1 MSLTSHLSS
10 EKSPVTQYFKTH
22 FNFTPFLEEEN
33 KGLVGVYTIRPKS
46 FTDYPWADMGHI
58 VEYLLALH
66 MGLPIEYLFPVRFAK
81 EEYPQVFYEMKRK
94 YDGFSARTQ
103 KIDFKQLTDD
113 LYKLAKVEGV
123 YRNGSVLTLN
133 QLQKISSTQAMQ
145 EDLKTI
151 YDLALTK
158 HELFN
163 DKKGKFS
170 YNPMF
175 DLSKE
180 IGGADADLYVVR
192 SHGNYLLDLK
202 TTLKPVV
209 KEEMMHQLLGYVF
222 LDKSNKHKFADV
234 GLYLPRQNLIS
245 EWKIADLVKMYS
257 DFATVEEAKKT
268 FIDIVQNL
276 NSNNTN
282 KLK

>member
-10 EKSPVTQYFKTH
+10 EKSPITQYFKNH
-22 FNFTPFLEEEN
+22 FNFSLFLEEEN
-33 KGLVGVYTIRPKS
+33 KGLAGAYTIRPKS

-81 EEYPQVFYEMKRK
+81 EEYPNIFYEMKRK

-103 KIDFKQLTDD
+103 KIDFKQLSDD
-113 LYKLAKVEGV
+113 LYKLSKIEGV
-123 YRNGSVLTLN
+123 YRNGHFLEMSY
-133 QLQKISSTQAMQ
+133 LQKITATKAM
-145 EDLKTI
+145 EDDLKTI
-151 YDLALTK
+151 YELSLTQ

-163 DKKGKFS
+163 DKKARFK

-175 DLSKE
+175 NLSKE
-180 IGGADADLYVVR
+180 VGGADADLYVIR

-209 KEEMMHQLLGYVF
+209 KEEMMQQLLGYVF
-222 LDKSNKHKFADV
+222 LDKNNEHKLMEI

-245 EWKIADLVKMYS
+245 EWKIEDIIKNYS
-257 DFATVEEAKKT
+257 DFSTVEEAKKV
-268 FIDIVQNL
+268 FINIVSNL
-276 NSNNTN
+276 NNNN